1 MNIRQISY
9 NYKEFAKRA
18 YKIVVDID
26 NAELHK
32 PTVNVDMPICADL
45 KDVMADW
52 LETDMPFCDHSKWLA
67 WCKDINHKYPAA
79 LPSYYDKKAP
89 VNPYVFIKEMSKHM
103 EQGES
108 IVTGNGAA
116 CVITFQ
122 TIEIKSNQRL
132 FTNSGCAAMG
142 YGFPAS
148 IGVAIARKGERVVC
162 IDGDGSFQMNI
173 QELQTVVYNHLNLKI
188 IILNNNGYHS
198 IRQTQKNLFQ
208 PPLVGV
214 CDGNGLS
221 FPDLSKIAWAYGLG
235 YVKIENRD
243 EIDMKMD
250 EFMKMEGPVICEVVC
265 DPEQN
270 FEPKLSSKVQPDG
283 SIVSPEIDDMYPF
296 LPREEYEAN
305 KLVW

>member
-1 MNIRQISY
+1 
-9 NYKEFAKRA
+9 
-18 YKIVVDID
+18 
-26 NAELHK
+26 
-32 PTVNVDMPICADL
+32 
-45 KDVMADW
+45 
-52 LETDMPFCDHSKWLA
+52 
-67 WCKDINHKYPAA
+67 
-79 LPSYYDKKAP
+79 
-89 VNPYVFIKEMSKHM
+89 
-103 EQGES
+103 
-108 IVTGNGAA
+108 
-116 CVITFQ
+116 
-122 TIEIKSNQRL
+122 
-132 FTNSGCAAMG
+132 MG